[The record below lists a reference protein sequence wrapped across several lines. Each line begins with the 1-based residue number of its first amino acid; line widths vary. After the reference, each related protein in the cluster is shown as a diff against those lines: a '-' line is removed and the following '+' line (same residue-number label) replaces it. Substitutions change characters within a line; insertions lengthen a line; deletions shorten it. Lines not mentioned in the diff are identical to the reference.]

1 MRRAYELIRDAGLTD
16 RINIE
21 TEMEIPLDD
30 MHTALREEMA
40 TVERSIR
47 YCREVLGIKKEKK

>member
-1 MRRAYELIRDAGLTD
+1 MN

-30 MHTALREEMA
+30 METALRMEKE
-40 TVERSIR
+40 TVERSIK
-47 YCREVLGIKKEKK
+47 YCREVLGITKDNNR